1 LNRLVGLRAARLLG
15 LLGEKNRVDVRDD
28 TTGSDGDTG
37 EQLVKLLIVADS
49 QLDVTR
55 DDAVLLVVTSGVA
68 RKLENFSS
76 QVLHDG
82 SEVHG
87 GTGADAGS
95 VAALT
100 EVTVHTADG
109 ELETGLGRTGGGLAS
124 LLLRL

>member
-1 LNRLVGLRAARLLG
+1 M
-15 LLGEKNRVDVRDD
+15 DVRDD
-28 TTGSDGDTG
+28 TTRSDGDAG
-37 EQLVKLLIVADS
+37 EQLVELLIVADS

-55 DDAVLLVVTSGVA
+55 DDAVLLVVTGSVA
-68 RKLENFSS
+68 RKLKNFSS

-82 SEVHG
+82 SKVHG